1 MSALEDVQHALNAI
15 RLISSEENA
24 NTQARILELI
34 LQTSISQLKSM
45 AEQPKTNQKRNHK
58 SFPTPSPMD
67 SSPAQQINQAS
78 PKPKAEPSWAEKR
91 DQLRPIQPIRPD
103 R

>member
-45 AEQPKTNQKRNHK
+45 AEQPKPIKKENIKVFQRQVQWTQVPHHK
-58 SFPTPSPMD
+58 
-67 SSPAQQINQAS
+67 
-78 PKPKAEPSWAEKR
+78 
-91 DQLRPIQPIRPD
+91 
-103 R
+103 